1 MVTQN
6 HVPYFALHDIFLL
19 FSLPTAPHSSTS
31 RPFQNWVQCVHAES
45 WHIRDVYDERLSQET
60 MKYADVPSLSLSSWH
75 SPVKATCHRALPLQ
89 AGSEY
94 SVKSA
99 LYVMN
104 VREEPLLVD
113 EDGTMADV
121 GEGEGV
127 GVRDGVG
134 DGVGDGG
141 GGRAHELHS
150 QLEQKDT
157 APAAGPYAEP
167 LKQ

>member
-1 MVTQN
+1 
-6 HVPYFALHDIFLL
+6 
-19 FSLPTAPHSSTS
+19 
-31 RPFQNWVQCVHAES
+31 VHAES
-45 WHIRDVYDERLSQET
+45 WQIWDVYDERLSQET
-60 MKYADVPSLSLSSWH
+60 MKYAGVPSLSFSSWH
-75 SPVKATCHRALPLQ
+75 SPVKATCHRALRSQ

-99 LYVMN
+99 LYVAS

-113 EDGTMADV
+113 EDGMTADAGV
-121 GEGEGV
+121 REGEGV